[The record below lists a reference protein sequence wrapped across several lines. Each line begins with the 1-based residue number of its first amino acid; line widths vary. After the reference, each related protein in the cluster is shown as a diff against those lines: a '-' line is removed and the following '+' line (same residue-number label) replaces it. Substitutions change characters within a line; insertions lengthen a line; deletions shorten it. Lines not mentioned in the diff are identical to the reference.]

1 MTSNTC
7 NHSSNLTPV
16 SHSQGA
22 KPVSGRQYS
31 WVALSTTEN
40 AATSRENWGMPADI

>member
-16 SHSQGA
+16 LPSQGA
-22 KPVSGRQYS
+22 KTGRQYS
-31 WVALSTTEN
+31 WFALSTTEN
-40 AATSRENWGMPADI
+40 AAISRENWGMPADI

>member
-16 SHSQGA
+16 SQSQGA
-22 KPVSGRQYS
+22 ETGRQSS
-31 WVALSTTEN
+31 WIALSTTEN
-40 AATSRENWGMPADI
+40 AAISRENWGMPVDI

>member
-7 NHSSNLTPV
+7 NHSSNPTPV

-22 KPVSGRQYS
+22 KTGRQCS
-31 WVALSTTEN
+31 WIALSTTEK
-40 AATSRENWGMPADI
+40 AAISREKWGMSADI